1 MKQGDVYSTSLHE
14 SRGFVNVLIIQKH
27 DGNSVA
33 ICPISVKDSDNSYKL
48 NLNGIVAYVD
58 LSQLYVE
65 NQSVLLDKICDVSSA
80 TMEDIL
86 SKQLY
91 ILLNK

>member
-1 MKQGDVYSTSLHE
+1 MKQGDVYSTSLQE
-14 SRGFVNVLIIQKH
+14 SRGFVNALIVQKH
-27 DGNSVA
+27 VGDTVA
-33 ICPISVKDSDNSYKL
+33 ICPITVKDSENSYKL
-48 NLNGIVAYVD
+48 ILNGIVVYVD

-65 NQSVLLDKICDVSSA
+65 NQSVLLDKLCDVSSV

-86 SKQLY
+86 SKQFY